1 MSEQGEPQLISFRS
15 KNESESE
22 GNVFKEAN
30 DGSPYS
36 QSPAVELDE
45 EGKEKKGNKFFNAIK
60 DFF

>member
-1 MSEQGEPQLISFRS
+1 MSEQSEPQLISFRS

-36 QSPAVELDE
+36 QR
-45 EGKEKKGNKFFNAIK
+45 
-60 DFF
+60 